1 MFFFDLDNPKPLEI
15 KNWMEK
21 NNFTLFSASQKIG
34 VSKRQFSRFLSG
46 ETSAKRVHAL
56 AMQMVWLIQENKKEM
71 DEDSNKKYIKG
82 SHRKINIP
90 IK

>member
-1 MFFFDLDNPKPLEI
+1 
-15 KNWMEK
+15 MEK

-56 AMQMVWLIQENKKEM
+56 AMQMVWLIQEKQKKKWMKIQTRNISKEV
-71 DEDSNKKYIKG
+71 IKI
-82 SHRKINIP
+82 KIP

>member
-1 MFFFDLDNPKPLEI
+1 
-15 KNWMEK
+15 MEK

-56 AMQMVWLIQENKKEM
+56 AMQMVWLIQENKKKWM
-71 DEDSNKKYIKG
+71 KIQTRNISKGVIKKLRFQSNDIY
-82 SHRKINIP
+82 
-90 IK
+90 